1 MNTKS
6 EPRYKVGD
14 KVIILDE
21 VGKKGEGTITQFRYN
36 FGYPESYEY
45 HVLVTNPD
53 TENWFSEDEIVLI
66 K

>member
-21 VGKKGEGTITQFRYN
+21 VGKKGEGTITQFRQPT
-36 FGYPESYEY
+36 FGTKE
-45 HVLVTNPD
+45 TNSP
-53 TENWFSEDEIVLI
+53 LYLP
-66 K
+66 